1 MKHAVKLVAV
11 SAFFLIAGV
20 VALSS
25 CQTAANTSTSA
36 KIAAPT
42 PPAAAANTAP
52 PAGAPAGGKQIEKV
66 FHLSMDSQDE
76 HGEVVFDHDSHAFKN
91 YSPDGKSVMGCTEC
105 HHTDQPK
112 AALKPPLKTSE
123 RDAALTLAVYQQSS
137 QKVSNCRTCHF
148 QEGNVPD
155 GKEMPQASYTVD
167 GNSVTKQ
174 LNNELAYHI
183 NCNTCHDQALA
194 ARPELKGKAGFAGS
208 KDCMICHKKN

>member
-11 SAFFLIAGV
+11 SAFFLLAGV
-20 VALSS
+20 FVLSS
-25 CQTAANTSTSA
+25 CQPAANSSTAA
-36 KIAAPT
+36 KMAAPT
-42 PPAAAANTAP
+42 PPPAANTAA

-91 YSPDGKSVMGCTEC
+91 YSPDGKSVMGCAEC

-123 RDAALTLAVYQQSS
+123 RDVALTLAVYQQSS

-155 GKEMPQASYTVD
+155 GKEMPQAAYTVD
-167 GNSVTKQ
+167 GNSVTKT